1 MGKKPLLYH
10 IAELYRIILPGA
22 GGTGKPQATLYEYIE
37 EGQIIYT
44 P

>member
-37 EGQIIYT
+37 EGKIIYT